1 MKAPNVDNRYAR
13 SVYSAAVGYV
23 HDCGRYTLKSG
34 PDGIRHL
41 VDGKPYYT
49 GREN

>member
-1 MKAPNVDNRYAR
+1 MKAPNVDIGHAR
-13 SVYSAAVGYV
+13 GVHPAAVGYACG
-23 HDCGRYTLKSG
+23 CGRHTPESE